1 MCHAFFVVF
10 RVPLILICILLETP
24 GSKLI
29 TDLFTGFHEPSI
41 VWIASKWTAGY
52 DAELFVPATM
62 VEASASNV
70 YPWFTV
76 ISSTAT
82 AETVPTA
89 AAEPIFSVAAKCEYA
104 LKSPAVIPAGSTAAF
119 NGKSSVTTTIV
130 TASASATA
138 TATVTPTT
146 AVTTATTLAA
156 TTTYEPEPA
165 AIAKDAG
172 TIRSEVYEFN
182 GITT

>member
-1 MCHAFFVVF
+1 
-10 RVPLILICILLETP
+10 
-24 GSKLI
+24 
-29 TDLFTGFHEPSI
+29 
-41 VWIASKWTAGY
+41 
-52 DAELFVPATM
+52 M

-70 YPWFTV
+70 FPWFTI

-82 AETVPTA
+82 AETVATA
-89 AAEPIFSVAAKCEYA
+89 ADEPIFSVAAKCEF
-104 LKSPAVIPAGSTAAF
+104 KSPAVIPAGSTAAF

-130 TASASATA
+130 TASAAATA

-146 AVTTATTLAA
+146 AVTAATTLAA
-156 TTTYEPEPA
+156 TTIYEPEPA